1 MSEIKRT
8 IAKNIVQ
15 LRRAKGMTQLEL
27 AEQLNYSDKAVS
39 KWERGESL
47 PDIIVLKEI
56 ADLFQVKV
64 DDLLTV
70 GEEDELLP
78 REPEERSFRNK
89 GFVTGMS
96 ILLVWLIAT
105 LIYVLIEM
113 IRPDFHNHWLAFIYA
128 VPVSLIVWLVLNS
141 IWFNRRIN
149 FLIIS
154 LLMWSVLATAF
165 ITPLPYGFNAWLIF
179 VVGIPGQ
186 AIILLWS
193 RIQRKKKA

>member
-1 MSEIKRT
+1 MKYISSKENSTYKSLIKLKKKKHRDETGTYIIEGIKPLADALNAGCPVHEIF
-8 IAKNIVQ
+8 V
-15 LRRAKGMTQLEL
+15 
-27 AEQLNYSDKAVS
+27 
-39 KWERGESL
+39 
-47 PDIIVLKEI
+47 
-56 ADLFQVKV
+56 
-64 DDLLTV
+64 
-70 GEEDELLP
+70 
-78 REPEERSFRNK
+78 REGNGIGLIPEERSFRNK